1 MRILCLA
8 CFILL
13 VGCRQAF
20 ALQSMPVSTTSSCS
34 LHAKVGVVAGWPPL
48 TSVNEAGIAQGL
60 DIDIARLVFEHANMC
75 VEFVRLPSAARSF
88 AQLTKGV
95 VDVVLMVS
103 YTFKRKQWGYFSIPY
118 RKERMRLFS
127 LKQQKQPVISLMSL
141 LSSGATVG
149 LSIGSY
155 YGEEVKTLARN
166 ERFTGQFIGIST
178 IQRRIELLNKQRVNF
193 IIEDEIIGN
202 YLSHKLS
209 EKPIFGWAY
218 PIHDNDVHFLLRK
231 EKFNESHRLR
241 INTAIETLRP
251 RITAMVERYR
261 QLQAPNEHK

>member
-1 MRILCLA
+1 M
-8 CFILL
+8 
-13 VGCRQAF
+13 
-20 ALQSMPVSTTSSCS
+20 QSSATPATPPCS

-75 VEFVRLPSAARSF
+75 IEFVRLPSAARSF

-127 LKQQKQPVISLMSL
+127 LNQQSQPVLSLMSL
-141 LSSGATVG
+141 LSGGATVG

-155 YGEEVKTLARN
+155 YGEEVKILARN
-166 ERFTGQFIGIST
+166 DRFTGQFIGIST

-202 YLSHKLS
+202 YLSLRLS
-209 EKPIFGWAY
+209 ERPIYRWAY

-231 EKFNESHRLR
+231 EKFDELHRQR
-241 INTAIETLRP
+241 INHA
-251 RITAMVERYR
+251 ITALKPHITSMVERYR
-261 QLQAPNEHK
+261 QLKQPN